1 MEKDKKTSAKI
12 YPFYPNGQF
21 YFERGVEAFRE
32 QRIKE
37 AIRYLVRASELE
49 PGEPVILCQL
59 AICYTEIGQF
69 HKSNQLLRE
78 IMEKRLGNM
87 EYCYY
92 FIANNFA
99 YMKDYRRALQYA
111 SRYLEIAADGDYAEE
126 AKDLIEVLLE
136 ETPFGETIENGFSK
150 LEQEFYSYKKEIN
163 RYLAEEDSASAC
175 DILKKVIDEKPNF
188 WPAYNQLAALYFE
201 QLKEA
206 EGVKVL
212 SALISRNPGNLLGLC
227 DLFIY
232 HFYKGNREEADS
244 LYSELRDVL
253 PVLSHHKEK
262 IGLIHAMMGD
272 YEEADDLLE
281 QVADLEV
288 TERSKYYYYRAK
300 SAYYLDEVEE
310 AKMFWHSFLECDLY
324 EDTRFPWEQEADLT
338 NDTRLV
344 LEMLQAE
351 SDMTHLLGVYAMTV
365 SGNRPEFVLFHPLLD
380 MSNWSYM
387 EHLMFTDFDYFPDGN
402 VEQNCYL
409 IMKAMTILRENGL
422 LLNEENLPLYET
434 IFSLVLMEN
443 RKELILGRYKI
454 ETVASAI
461 AKIFLPEMK
470 LASLDEFEC
479 SKCARDIEQVLSR

>member
-1 MEKDKKTSAKI
+1 MDKNKKISAKI
-12 YPFYPNGQF
+12 FPFYPNGQF

-49 PGEPVILCQL
+49 PGESVILCQL

-69 HKSNQLLRE
+69 HKSNQLLRDVL
-78 IMEKRLGNM
+78 EKRDGSM
-87 EYCYY
+87 DYCYY

-111 SRYLEIAADGDYAEE
+111 NRYLEMAAEGDYAEE
-126 AKDLIEVLLE
+126 ARDLIEVLLE

-150 LEQEFYSYKKEIN
+150 QEQEFYAYKKEIN

-188 WPAYNQLAALYFE
+188 WPAYNQLASLYFE

-206 EGVKVL
+206 DGVRVL
-212 SALISRNPGNLLGLC
+212 SDLLARNPGNLLGLC
-227 DLFIY
+227 DFFIY
-232 HFYKGNREEADS
+232 HFYKGQREVTDA
-244 LYSELRDVL
+244 LYAELRDVL

-262 IGLIHAMMGD
+262 LGLIHAMMGD
-272 YEEADDLLE
+272 YEEADDLFE

-300 SAYYLDEVEE
+300 SAYYIGDVEG

-324 EDTRFPWEQEADLT
+324 EDVRFPWEREIDLT

-351 SDMTHLLGVYAMTV
+351 DELTHLLGVYALTI
-365 SGNRPEFVLFHPLLD
+365 SSNRPELMLFHPLLD
-380 MSNWSYM
+380 MSKWTYM
-387 EHLMFTDFDYFPDGN
+387 EHLMFTDFDYFPDGD

-409 IMKAMTILRENGL
+409 ISKAMTILRENGVL
-422 LLNEENLPLYET
+422 FNKENLPLYET
-434 IFSLVLMEN
+434 VFSFVLNDN
-443 RKELILGRYKI
+443 RKELILGRYTKEI
-454 ETVASAI
+454 VAKAI
-461 AKIFLPEMK
+461 AMVFLPELE
-470 LASLDEFEC
+470 LAIAEEFDC
-479 SKCARDIEQVLSR
+479 TKCATEIQQFLSR

>member
-1 MEKDKKTSAKI
+1 
-12 YPFYPNGQF
+12 
-21 YFERGVEAFRE
+21 
-32 QRIKE
+32 
-37 AIRYLVRASELE
+37 
-49 PGEPVILCQL
+49 
-59 AICYTEIGQF
+59 
-69 HKSNQLLRE
+69 
-78 IMEKRLGNM
+78 
-87 EYCYY
+87 
-92 FIANNFA
+92 
-99 YMKDYRRALQYA
+99 
-111 SRYLEIAADGDYAEE
+111 
-126 AKDLIEVLLE
+126 LLE

-201 QLKEA
+201 QLKEE

-212 SALISRNPGNLLGLC
+212 SDLIARNPGNLLGLC

-365 SGNRPEFVLFHPLLD
+365 SGNRPEYVLFHPLLD
-380 MSNWSYM
+380 MSSWSYM

-443 RKELILGRYKI
+443 RKELILGRYTI

-470 LASLDEFEC
+470 LASVDEFEC
-479 SKCARDIEQVLSR
+479 SKCARDIEQFLSR